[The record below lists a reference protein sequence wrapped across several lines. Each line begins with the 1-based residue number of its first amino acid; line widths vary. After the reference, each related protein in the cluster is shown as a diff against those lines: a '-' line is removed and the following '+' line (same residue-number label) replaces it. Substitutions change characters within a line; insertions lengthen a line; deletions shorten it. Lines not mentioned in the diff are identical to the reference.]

1 MRVRDRDL
9 DVINPD
15 MEYGVDNCRA
25 VAVPAGQAIQRKRMQ
40 VQAGDH
46 LAVIDVREAEPHEG
60 ARPGSEL
67 ELHLV
72 REHFGDRLVGRR
84 LPRLTSQQHIAED
97 TINADGSNKMIVMLV
112 EERENVVDMRGDALE
127 GQACRKLLNNL
138 LAALRNNS
146 ERHPE

>member
-1 MRVRDRDL
+1 MRDRDL
-9 DVINPD
+9 DIVDPD
-15 MEYGVDNCRA
+15 VEHSVDDCRA
-25 VAVPAGQAIQRKRMQ
+25 VAMPAGKTIQREGVQ
-40 VQAGDH
+40 VKAGDH

-60 ARPGSEL
+60 ACPGSEL

-72 REHFGDRLVGRR
+72 RENFGDRLVRRR
-84 LPRLTSQQHIAED
+84 LPRLTAQHHITED

-127 GQACRKLLNNL
+127 GQACRKLLDDHF
-138 LAALRNNS
+138 AALGDNS